1 VKRRATAGFTL
12 IEMLVVIAIVGVLA
26 AMAIPAFMNSMNSYR
41 LSGAVAATAG
51 AIQSTRFQAIMQGY
65 PYQLVFTSSTAS
77 YQVSNKVPPATSFSA
92 VGSAIPIARQGDVTL
107 NVTTMTYTFSP
118 NGTATSAPAGT
129 NLQISNGVSSNTIT
143 VSGVGNVSVTS
154 P

>member
-1 VKRRATAGFTL
+1 MKRRASAGFSL

-26 AMAIPAFMNSMNSYR
+26 AMAIPAFMNSMNGYR

-65 PYQLVFTSSTAS
+65 QYQLVFSSSTAS

-107 NVTTMTYTFSP
+107 NITTMTYTFSP
-118 NGTATSAPAGT
+118 NGTVTWNPGGT
-129 NLQISNGVSSNTIT
+129 NLQISNGVSSRTIT